1 MRMYDIIRKKR
12 DGGEL
17 SKEEIDFFIDGYVK
31 GEIPDYQASALL
43 MAIFCNGMNFDET
56 VALTFAVRDSGQ
68 RLDFSSINGIRVD
81 KHSTGGVG
89 DKTSLVVA
97 PLVASL
103 GVKVAKMSGR
113 GLGHTGGT
121 IDKLESI
128 PGFKTDISEEEF
140 LKNVNEIGVCIVGQN
155 KDLAP
160 ADKKLYALRDVTATV
175 DSLPLVVSSIMG
187 KKLAADDDCIV
198 LDVKTGSGA
207 FTKTIEESRKLA
219 KTMVEIGK
227 QAGKKMLALITDMD
241 RPLGDAIGNTLEVK
255 EAIDTLNGHGPEDFT
270 EICVILATNMLY
282 LAGKGSVEDCE
293 KMVKGALADRSALE
307 TLKKM
312 VKAQGGDV
320 ECIENPDKFAKAPY
334 VMSVKAKKSGYIQ
347 RVDTEGYGISSLL
360 LGAGRNTKEESIDF
374 SAGIVLKKKTGD
386 YVNEGDEIALMHTS
400 EEKRFA
406 PALEK
411 FYASTI
417 IGDEEPQKRP
427 IVLDRVE

>member
-43 MAIFCNGMNFDET
+43 MAIFFNGMNFDET

-113 GLGHTGGT
+113 VLVDTGGT

-282 LAGKGSVEDCE
+282 LAGKGSVEECE

-386 YVNEGDEIALMHTS
+386 YVNEGDEIAVMHTS

-406 PALEK
+406 PALEE

>member
-1 MRMYDIIRKKR
+1 MYDIIRKKR

-43 MAIFCNGMNFDET
+43 MAIFFNGMNFDET

-282 LAGKGSVEDCE
+282 LAGKGSVEECE
-293 KMVKGALADRSALE
+293 KMVKGALADGSALE

-386 YVNEGDEIALMHTS
+386 YVNEGDEIAVMHTS

-411 FYASTI
+411 FHASTI

>member
-17 SKEEIDFFIDGYVK
+17 SKEEIDFFINGYVK

-43 MAIFCNGMNFDET
+43 MAIFFNGMNFDET

-140 LKNVNEIGVCIVGQN
+140 LKNVNEIGICIVGQN

-282 LAGKGSVEDCE
+282 LAGKGSVEECE

-386 YVNEGDEIALMHTS
+386 YVNEGVMHTS